1 VSTRPSVSYR
11 FGCVSFKRSLCR
23 PTFRRADRCLAIR
36 LKLSFSADG
45 VNVPVGAEIPE
56 LTVDGGVKPPGSERH
71 QMGLASVR

>member
-1 VSTRPSVSYR
+1 L
-11 FGCVSFKRSLCR
+11 GVSFEGAFGVASFGRI
-23 PTFRRADRCLAIR
+23 PFGLAVAVE
-36 LKLSFSADG
+36 LALSADG